1 MAFLRSSTL
10 LTGDTAMNS
19 LAQTSSSLWHA
30 GERQLQAH
38 VGVAER
44 MEQHGR
50 KVVRDYMPDQHREF
64 YEHLPYIVI
73 GAVDDQGWPW
83 ASVLDDPAGFI
94 ASPDPRQLHISRMPD
109 ADDPLIQ
116 GFKPGA
122 ALGMLGIDLH
132 TRRRNRINGQI
143 GGLDAAG
150 FSVTVEHAFG
160 NCPQYIQLRQL
171 KQSSRSAALDR
182 PKATRQSELDDAA
195 VTTIRAADTF
205 FVASFVDV
213 DGDPQRRQVDV
224 SHRGGQAGFVRVEGN
239 LLTIPDFAGNLHF
252 NTLGNFVLNPK
263 AGLLFIDFESGDV
276 LQLIGQVEIILEGP
290 EIGAFQGAERLW
302 KVKVESVIRRP
313 QALRSRWAFEG
324 FSPNSLMTGNWQQ
337 AAGRL
342 QAQAISEL
350 WRPLRVAR
358 IENESL
364 DIRSFYL
371 EPIDGAGLPTFKAGQ
386 HLPLRL
392 TLTGQIR
399 PLIRTYSVSSAPSD
413 GFLRISVKRDGVVSE
428 HLHHHLHVGDVLEA
442 RAPQGSFFVDPAE
455 PRPLV
460 LMGAGVGVTPM
471 LSMLREVIYEGKR
484 VRRMR
489 PTWFIQSARR
499 LVDLA
504 FRAEVDTLIE
514 SARDSLTAV
523 RLLSQPEAGG
533 WQGEGLQ
540 GTGRID
546 LALLKSLLPF
556 DDFDF
561 YLCGPASFTQGLYD
575 GLRAMHIRDE
585 RIHAETFGPSTLR
598 RTRDK
603 QAVGLEQPPASTTSV
618 AVVFEKSAKEAR
630 WQPDG
635 GSLLELAES
644 RGLNPEYSC
653 RGGSCGTCKT
663 RLVSGQVHYPV
674 PPAELPAA
682 DHVLICCAVPA
693 SGPLVL
699 DL

>member
-1 MAFLRSSTL
+1 
-10 LTGDTAMNS
+10 MNPH
-19 LAQTSSSLWHA
+19 AQSSSSLWHP
-30 GERQLQAH
+30 GERQLQTR

-83 ASVLDDPAGFI
+83 AGVLDDHAGFI
-94 ASPDPRQLHISRMPD
+94 ASPDPRVLSLSRLPD
-109 ADDPLIQ
+109 ADDPLSA

-132 TRRRNRINGQI
+132 TRRRNRINGHI
-143 GGLDAAG
+143 GEVSAAG
-150 FSVTVEHAFG
+150 FSVSVEHAFG
-160 NCPQYIQLRQL
+160 NCPQYIQLREL
-171 KQSSRSAALDR
+171 KQASRPTPVDR
-182 PKATRQSELDDAA
+182 PRPTRLSELDDAA
-195 VTTIRAADTF
+195 VAAIRAADTF
-205 FVASFVDV
+205 FVASFVDL
-213 DGDPQRRQVDV
+213 DGDSERRQVDV

-239 LLTIPDFAGNLHF
+239 VLTIPDFAGNLHF
-252 NTLGNFVLNPK
+252 NTLGNFVLNPR

-276 LQLIGQVEIILEGP
+276 LQLIGHVEVILDGP
-290 EIGAFQGAERLW
+290 EIAAFQGAERLW
-302 KVKVESVIRRP
+302 QVTVEGLIRRP
-313 QALRSRWAFEG
+313 AALRSRWAFEG

-337 AAGRL
+337 AAARL
-342 QAQAISEL
+342 QAQATPEL
-350 WRPLRVAR
+350 WRPWRVTR
-358 IENESL
+358 TEDEG
-364 DIRSFYL
+364 DGIRSLYL
-371 EPIDGAGLPTFKAGQ
+371 EPADAAGVPVFKAGQ

-392 TLTGQIR
+392 TLAGQDKPI
-399 PLIRTYSVSSAPSD
+399 IRTYSLSSAPSD
-413 GFLRISVKRDGVVSE
+413 SFLRISVKRDGLVSA
-428 HLHHHLHVGDVLEA
+428 HLHDQVRVGDVLEA
-442 RAPQGSFFVDPAE
+442 RSPQGSFIVDAAQL
-455 PRPLV
+455 RPLV
-460 LMGAGVGVTPM
+460 LLGAGIGVTPM
-471 LSMLREVIYEGKR
+471 LSMLREVVYEGKR

-504 FRAEVDTLIE
+504 FRAEVDTLIRM
-514 SARDSLTAV
+514 SGDSLTVV
-523 RLLSQPEAGG
+523 RLLSQPAPGG

-540 GTGRID
+540 ASGRID
-546 LALLKSLLPF
+546 LTLLKSVLPF

-561 YLCGPASFTQGLYD
+561 YVCGPASFTQGLYD
-575 GLRAMHIRDE
+575 SLRAMHIRDE

-598 RTRDK
+598 RTRDQ
-603 QAVGLEQPPASTTSV
+603 QAAGLDQPPAATESV

-635 GSLLELAES
+635 GSVLELAES

-674 PPAELPAA
+674 PPAEMPEA